1 MQGRID
7 TTFGTYQRDLFESGL
22 VAEIG
27 PNAFAV
33 WCLIKSHSDF
43 NTGTCYPSFRRLMER
58 TGLASATVQKAVACL
73 EAAHLLR
80 SERKGQRR
88 YYVARERLDVKL
100 GDRALCSIVIDYVPN
115 SLRERLGR
123 IKAALETGESDP
135 EAFARVEILPG
146 KGFVW
151 DPKAGALRA
160 AIRAVDLPE
169 TADPPTDKPLSS
181 LAARVAEMGE
191 RATRNRERQTLNEQ
205 LSGQRSVMES
215 RDAAR

>member
-43 NTGTCYPSFRRLMER
+43 NTGTCFPSFRRLMER

-100 GDRALCSIVIDYVPN
+100 GDRTLCSIVIDYVPN

-135 EAFARVEILPG
+135 EAFARVEIIPG

-151 DPKAGALRA
+151 DPRAGALRA
-160 AIRAVDLPE
+160 AIRAADLPQA
-169 TADPPTDKPLSS
+169 ADPPTDKPLSS

-191 RATRNRERQTLNEQ
+191 RATRNRERQTFNEQ
-205 LSGQRSVMES
+205 ING
-215 RDAAR
+215 

>member
-33 WCLIKSHSDF
+33 WCLIKSHSDW
-43 NTGTCYPSFRRLMER
+43 NTGTCFPSFRRLMER

-80 SERKGQRR
+80 SERRGQRR

-100 GDRALCSIVIDYVPN
+100 GDRTLCSIVIDYVPN
-115 SLRERLGR
+115 RLRERLGR
-123 IKAALETGESDP
+123 IKAALETGENDP
-135 EAFARVEILPG
+135 DAFAHVEIIPG
-146 KGFVW
+146 KGFMW
-151 DPKAGALRA
+151 DSNAGALRTAIHVADFPQA
-160 AIRAVDLPE
+160 AEPPPE
-169 TADPPTDKPLSS
+169 KPFSP

-191 RATRNRERQTLNEQ
+191 RAMGRRERKTVN
-205 LSGQRSVMES
+205 GQKELT
-215 RDAAR
+215 